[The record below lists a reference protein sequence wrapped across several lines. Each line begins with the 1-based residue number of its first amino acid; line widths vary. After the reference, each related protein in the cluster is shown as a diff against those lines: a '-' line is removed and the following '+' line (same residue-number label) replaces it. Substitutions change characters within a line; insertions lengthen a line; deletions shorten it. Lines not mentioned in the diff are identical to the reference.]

1 MISIRPNLRKN
12 LLIGSLVLPSAACL
26 GICLGCWTAKNVH
39 AAPASAPHGTI
50 TRTLHCSGTCGLHA
64 CPETITAP
72 GPIIHAELVGG
83 IGCCMGDIRV
93 DGDKLYV
100 VLTAPP
106 NTPIGAR
113 FSCSRIVKIT
123 Y

>member
-1 MISIRPNLRKN
+1 MISIGSNLRKN

-26 GICLGCWTAKNVH
+26 GIWLGSWTAKNVH
-39 AAPASAPHGTI
+39 AAAASSPHGTI
-50 TRTLHCSGTCGLHA
+50 TRTLACSGTCGVDA
-64 CPETITAP
+64 CSETITAP

-83 IGCCMGDIRV
+83 IGCCQGDIRAE
-93 DGDKLYV
+93 GDKLYV
-100 VLTAPP
+100 ALTAPV

-113 FSCSRIVKIT
+113 FSCSRVVKIT